1 MRLIRAPWREI
12 ACVLLLGGLFVG
24 AAQAQK
30 TQPVEFVEG
39 VTSAK
44 MTGRLSGYEEVTYTL
59 EGRAGQSARIVF
71 KPDNGKCEFIVYGPR
86 QTPGVNEAMFN
97 GSKLGN
103 EFNGI
108 LPETGTYKVW
118 VGLGRDAARGLQSC
132 GYTIAFSVSG
142 E

>member
-12 ACVLLLGGLFVG
+12 ACVLLLGGLFAG

-44 MTGRLSGYEEVTYTL
+44 MTGRLTGYDTMTYTL

-71 KPDNGKCEFIVYGPR
+71 KPDNGNCEFLVYR
-86 QTPGVNEAMFN
+86 PGQATGANEAFFN
-97 GSKLGN
+97 GSRMGN
-103 EFNGI
+103 EFTGI
-108 LPETGTYKVW
+108 LPATGTYKVW